1 MNAICS
7 LSKSAPSAVSFI
19 SILPRQLLSRLLVA
33 QRLVEQRVE
42 ERGIRQRGLVLH
54 PRGEAFHF
62 CPTPLFAARARFP
75 LKNMVHV
82 HLG

>member
-1 MNAICS
+1 MCGKLLWIS
-7 LSKSAPSAVSFI
+7 LE
-19 SILPRQLLSRLLVA
+19 SRFDERHLLLV
-33 QRLVEQRVE
+33 Q